1 MRLPR
6 PFLLCATVLMPLL
19 GWTLSFVHADP
30 RAESPGQQ
38 SADPFLSRL
47 PGSWKG
53 EQQAGGVTLLETV
66 LWQPVLRDQ
75 YLQCR
80 LEASD
85 PITGSVTYEGI
96 GFLRHVK
103 DADEYT
109 FHWFDSNGGSERYR
123 GAQSG
128 DTLELESEGS
138 SPIRRL
144 TFRSDGDGYACTASR
159 TTEGGSDVQV
169 FESRYR
175 ISGKK
180 SRE

>member
-1 MRLPR
+1 MRFPR
-6 PFLLCATVLMPLL
+6 PALLSAIMLIPPLC
-19 GWTLSFVHADP
+19 WTLSFVQADP
-30 RAESPGQQ
+30 RAESPEQQ
-38 SADPFLSRL
+38 SADPFLSRF

-66 LWQPVLRDQ
+66 RWESVLRDQ

-96 GFLRHVK
+96 GFLRHME
-103 DADEYT
+103 DPDRYT

-123 GAQSG
+123 GTLSN
-128 DTLELESEGS
+128 DTLDFESEGS

-144 TFRSDGDGYACTASR
+144 TFRFDEDGYVCTAGR
-159 TTEGGSDVQV
+159 ATEGGSDVQV
-169 FESRYR
+169 FKSRYR
-175 ISGKK
+175 SSGKK
-180 SRE
+180 DRE